1 MFEGF
6 TTQTSDFLWELAFH
20 NERPWFLAHK
30 EQFEQVLNRPL
41 KALAA
46 DTAALMEQRFPS
58 RGFKLHVS
66 RIYRDARR
74 LFGRGPYKDHLWFS
88 LRRRDWNGDLCFYFT
103 LSASSYGYGLGGWM
117 RAHEAENWRRFVD
130 ANGAEVERLAR
141 RLSRRKDFALGG
153 ESYKRPKGDKSGI
166 LGEWYNKRD
175 LEIGCQH
182 DFGEALFDTAL
193 PEKLAEGYG
202 SLLPYARLF
211 AHAYTE

>member
-1 MFEGF
+1 MFQGY
-6 TTQTSDFLWELAFH
+6 TQETVDFMWGIRFN
-20 NERPWFLAHK
+20 NERGWFLEHK
-30 EQFEQVLNRPL
+30 QQYQTQLLEPTRALGEQVYEGVQEMLPHEPL
-41 KALAA
+41 MLK
-46 DTAALMEQRFPS
+46 M
-58 RGFKLHVS
+58 S

-182 DFGEALFDTAL
+182 DYGEALFDTAL

>member
-6 TTQTSDFLWELAFH
+6 SEETSQFLWDLAFH
-20 NERPWFLAHK
+20 NEKPWFDEHK
-30 EQFEQVLNRPL
+30 EQYIRVLKTPFQHL
-41 KALAA
+41 AEDTKTALESATE
-46 DTAALMEQRFPS
+46 DEYD
-58 RGFKLHVS
+58 LHVS

-166 LGEWYNKRD
+166 LGEWYNTRD

>member
-1 MFEGF
+1 M
-6 TTQTSDFLWELAFH
+6 
-20 NERPWFLAHK
+20 
-30 EQFEQVLNRPL
+30 
-41 KALAA
+41 
-46 DTAALMEQRFPS
+46 
-58 RGFKLHVS
+58 
-66 RIYRDARR
+66 
-74 LFGRGPYKDHLWFS
+74 
-88 LRRRDWNGDLCFYFT
+88 
-103 LSASSYGYGLGGWM
+103 
-117 RAHEAENWRRFVD
+117 D

-211 AHAYTE
+211 AHSYTE

>member
-6 TTQTSDFLWELAFH
+6 SEETSQFLWDLAFH
-20 NERPWFLAHK
+20 NEKPWFDEHK
-30 EQFEQVLNRPL
+30 EQYIRVLKTPFQHL
-41 KALAA
+41 AEDTKTALESATE
-46 DTAALMEQRFPS
+46 DEYD
-58 RGFKLHVS
+58 LHVS

-141 RLSRRKDFALGG
+141 RLRRRKDFALGG

>member
-6 TTQTSDFLWELAFH
+6 SEETSQFLWDLAFH
-20 NERPWFLAHK
+20 NEKPWFDEHK
-30 EQFEQVLNRPL
+30 EQYIRVLKTPFQH
-41 KALAA
+41 LAE
-46 DTAALMEQRFPS
+46 DTKAALES
-58 RGFKLHVS
+58 ATEDEYDLHVS

-88 LRRRDWNGDLCFYFT
+88 LRRRDCNGDLCFYFT

>member
-6 TTQTSDFLWELAFH
+6 SEETSQFLWDLAFH
-20 NERPWFLAHK
+20 NEKPWFDEHK
-30 EQFEQVLNRPL
+30 EQYIRVLKTPFQH
-41 KALAA
+41 LAE
-46 DTAALMEQRFPS
+46 DTKAALES
-58 RGFKLHVS
+58 ATGDEYDLHVS

-182 DFGEALFDTAL
+182 DYGEALFDTAL

>member
-30 EQFEQVLNRPL
+30 EQFEQLLNRPL

-88 LRRRDWNGDLCFYFT
+88 LKSNEILLEGPMFWF
-103 LSASSYGYGLGGWM
+103 
-117 RAHEAENWRRFVD
+117 E
-130 ANGAEVERLAR
+130 NGAIRALDTFRLHLKNPTHSNSSF
-141 RLSRRKDFALGG
+141 RLYYKCRLHGITCQKAKLG
-153 ESYKRPKGDKSGI
+153 
-166 LGEWYNKRD
+166 
-175 LEIGCQH
+175 
-182 DFGEALFDTAL
+182 
-193 PEKLAEGYG
+193 
-202 SLLPYARLF
+202 
-211 AHAYTE
+211 

>member
-6 TTQTSDFLWELAFH
+6 SEETSQFLWDLAFH
-20 NERPWFLAHK
+20 NEKPWFDEHK
-30 EQFEQVLNRPL
+30 EQYIRVLKTPFQHL
-41 KALAA
+41 AEDTKTALESAKE
-46 DTAALMEQRFPS
+46 DEYD
-58 RGFKLHVS
+58 LHVS